1 MVPGENSRTAKE
13 PGRDCGGLPE
23 NLDYPPTMNMLR
35 NLQASC
41 PYCGERQ
48 RMEIDLTEGLPQEF
62 VSDCTV
68 CCRPIEVTVTSG
80 AHGEP
85 AMKLRSEDDTA

>member
-1 MVPGENSRTAKE
+1 
-13 PGRDCGGLPE
+13 
-23 NLDYPPTMNMLR
+23 MNMLR
-35 NLQASC
+35 TIQASC

-48 RMEIDLTEGLPQEF
+48 RMEIDLTEGFPQEF

-80 AHGEP
+80 SQGDP
-85 AMKLRSEDDTA
+85 VIRFRSEDDTA

>member
-1 MVPGENSRTAKE
+1 MS
-13 PGRDCGGLPE
+13 
-23 NLDYPPTMNMLR
+23 MLR
-35 NLQASC
+35 NMVARC

-48 RMEIDLTEGLPQEF
+48 RLEIDLTEGFPQEF

-80 AHGEP
+80 ERGEP
-85 AMKLRSEDDTA
+85 SMKLRSEDDTA